1 MQAKDVMT
9 TGVVTVTP
17 ETQIQEIAKLLL
29 ERKISGVPVVDPE
42 ERVLGVVSEGDLM
55 QRLGSESGRHRSWWL
70 GFVASSQERAEEYVK
85 RHGSRAADV
94 MTRDVVT
101 VAEETPIGE
110 IARILEE
117 RRIKRVPVVRDGK
130 LVGIISRANLLH
142 GLAAR
147 KEAAPGAP
155 SADDRSIRE
164 AVMADLAKEGWV
176 THGSLNVIVTDGVVE
191 LWGWVESDE
200 ERRAFK
206 ITAENVPGV
215 RSVEDHL
222 GSVAPWVWGA

>member
-9 TGVVTVTP
+9 TNVVTVTP
-17 ETQIQEIAKLLL
+17 STRIQDIAKLLL
-29 ERKISGVPVVDPE
+29 ERKISGVPVVDPDD
-42 ERVLGVVSEGDLM
+42 RVLGIVSEGDLM
-55 QRLGSESGRHRSWWL
+55 QRIENETERHRSWWL
-70 GFVASSQERAEEYVK
+70 GFVASREQRAEEYVK
-85 RHGSRAADV
+85 SHGTRAGDV
-94 MTRDVVT
+94 MTTDVVT
-101 VAEETPIGE
+101 VGEDVAIGE

-147 KEAAPGAP
+147 KEEAPAAP
-155 SADDRSIRE
+155 SIDDRAIRE
-164 AVMADLAKEGWV
+164 AVIGALEKEGWV

-191 LWGWVESDE
+191 LWGWVESEDE
-200 ERRAFK
+200 RQAFK
-206 ITAENVPGV
+206 IATENVPGV
-215 RSVEDHL
+215 RFVEDHL